1 MKELIRKVFEGKVIP
16 KIEVDEEKGTETCI
30 YTNFENGDFS
40 AIEEE
45 AGMDLLE
52 NNIDVNGHKI
62 YVVFYHKKFLE
73 QGNLGFLSVIT
84 DDFLIVIGEESNE
97 EDKIIRTFVCYHPW
111 ENIILDFEEDE
122 DLEKDIPKII
132 EIEQDYGVKKWLRD
146 SNSKAIVSY
155 PTGYTPWEKDI
166 LVTGEQI
173 NLPITEEVRMGWKIP
188 VREDLEYPLKTLDF
202 RIYEPL
208 KERVVEKEVEVG
220 SIENIYSLHWACYYY
235 EANEE
240 EFCEPEEVNLHL
252 NYFANYEGIADRLVE
267 LLTLMREE

>member
-45 AGMDLLE
+45 AGMGLLY
-52 NNIDVNGHKI
+52 NNLDVDRHKV

-73 QGNLGFLSVIT
+73 QGNLGFLSAIT
-84 DDFLIVIGEESNE
+84 DEFLIVIGEEFNE
-97 EDKIIRTFVCYHPW
+97 EDKTIRTFVSYHLW

-122 DLEKDIPKII
+122 DLGKDIPKIV
-132 EIEQDYGVKKWLRD
+132 EIEQDYGVKRWLRD

-155 PTGYTPWEKDI
+155 PTGYAPWEKDI

-208 KERVVEKEVEVG
+208 KEEVVEEEVNVLG
-220 SIENIYSLHWACYYY
+220 IEGTFLLHSAYYY
-235 EANEE
+235 QANEE

-267 LLTLMREE
+267 LLTLMREEK